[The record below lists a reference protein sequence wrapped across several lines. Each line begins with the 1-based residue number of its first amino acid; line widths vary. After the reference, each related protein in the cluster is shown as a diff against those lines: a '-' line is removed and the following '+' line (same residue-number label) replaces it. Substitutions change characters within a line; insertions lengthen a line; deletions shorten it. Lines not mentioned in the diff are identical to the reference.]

1 MIILRYFVILIILI
15 IFLFEGQIITQAQAQ
30 AQAQAK
36 CSNKFD
42 FTVAPA
48 EDARISPLPYLSKA

>member
-15 IFLFEGQIITQAQAQ
+15 IFLFEGQIITQAQ